1 MFNTIAINKTTNA
14 IRLFN
19 DDDKLFLFMT
29 SINVNDYLFYEVN
42 DDAAD
47 DWTEQTIEWYND
59 ETARRAAME
68 AEE

>member
-42 DDAAD
+42 GDEAD
-47 DWTEQTIEWYND
+47 DWTEQTIDWYNN
-59 ETARRAAME
+59 ETARREAME

>member
-1 MFNTIAINKTTNA
+1 MFTTIAINKTTNT

-19 DDDKLFLFMT
+19 DDDKLYDFMT

-42 DDAAD
+42 GDEAD
-47 DWTEQTIEWYND
+47 DWTEQTIDWYNN

>member
-19 DDDKLFLFMT
+19 DDDKLFDFIT
-29 SINVNDYLFYEVN
+29 TIDINDYLFYEVN
-42 DDAAD
+42 GDEAD
-47 DWTEQTIEWYND
+47 DWTEQTVDWYNN

>member
-1 MFNTIAINKTTNA
+1 MFNTIAINKVTNA

-42 DDAAD
+42 GDEAD
-47 DWTEQTIEWYND
+47 DWTEQTIDWYNN

>member
-42 DDAAD
+42 GDEAD
-47 DWTEQTIEWYND
+47 DWTEQTIDWYNN
-59 ETARRAAME
+59 ETARHAAME

>member
-1 MFNTIAINKTTNA
+1 MFNTIAINKTTNT

-29 SINVNDYLFYEVN
+29 SVNVNDYLFYEVN
-42 DDAAD
+42 GDEAD
-47 DWTEQTIEWYND
+47 DWTEQTVDWYNN

>member
-19 DDDKLFLFMT
+19 DDDKLFDFMT
-29 SINVNDYLFYEVN
+29 TIDTNDYLFYDVN
-42 DDAAD
+42 GDTAD
-47 DWTEQTIEWYND
+47 DWTEQTIDWYNN

>member
-29 SINVNDYLFYEVN
+29 SVNVNDYLFYEVN
-42 DDAAD
+42 GDEAD
-47 DWTEQTIEWYND
+47 DWTEQTIDWYNN